1 MADSSFDRI
10 KVALDSI
17 TMIDKLI
24 EDANLPSGTLDPP
37 NINEIIE
44 NNRKHLLNEKNKGGF
59 NETQVELINT
69 KVSEAATFIENNPN
83 NGGGGGVSPYVAF
96 FQDCKLGFEFGVNF
110 SPEYPNLK
118 IGDTYGL
125 QVTGYRGCGQVI
137 STPKKTPPIYTS
149 PSIVTYFD
157 FCQQCIDKF

>member
-1 MADSSFDRI
+1 MADNSFDRV

-17 TMIDKLI
+17 TMINKLI
-24 EDANLPSGTLDPP
+24 ENTSTPSGNLDPP

-44 NNRKHLLNEKNKGGF
+44 FNKKHLMSEKDKGGF
-59 NETQVELINT
+59 SETEITLIEN
-69 KVSEAATFIENNPN
+69 KISEATTFIENNPN
-83 NGGGGGVSPYVAF
+83 NGGGGVTPYVAF

-125 QVTGYRGCGQVI
+125 DARGYRGCGQVI
-137 STPKKTPPIYTS
+137 STPKKTPPIYKS
-149 PSIVTYFD
+149 PSIVTYFN
-157 FCQQCIDKF
+157 FCQECIDKF

>member
-69 KVSEAATFIENNPN
+69 KVSEAATFIQNNPN
-83 NGGGGGVSPYVAF
+83 NGGGGGVSPNVAF
-96 FQDCKLGFEFGVNF
+96 FQDCNAGFVFGLDF
-110 SPEYPNLK
+110 SPTEPNLK
-118 IGDTYGL
+118 IGDVYAL
-125 QVTGYRGCGQVI
+125 SSMGYKGCCQVI
-137 STPKKTPPIYTS
+137 TKPRTTPPIYTK
-149 PSIVTYFD
+149 PSISGNYGT
-157 FCQQCIDKF
+157 CQECIDKS